1 MAGVHEILE
10 HLILLMEP
18 LALELVPGLS
28 TGIGLLTE
36 TVIAAVTVAAAAA
49 GGETPLHPTPTPRS
63 QRRIF
68 TSPPAATQVRRMQS
82 R

>member
-1 MAGVHEILE
+1 MLDE
-10 HLILLMEP
+10 HPRGHLTQVMQQLDHVYL
-18 LALELVPGLS
+18 PGLS